1 VVGGVLFT
9 VVTIEKRVWEKKG
22 KTGKIFPVNEREGC
36 NERFSWPELPL
47 NFFAHGSEKREEKRN
62 M

>member
-22 KTGKIFPVNEREGC
+22 KTGKIFPVNEGAGR
-36 NERFSWPELPL
+36 
-47 NFFAHGSEKREEKRN
+47 